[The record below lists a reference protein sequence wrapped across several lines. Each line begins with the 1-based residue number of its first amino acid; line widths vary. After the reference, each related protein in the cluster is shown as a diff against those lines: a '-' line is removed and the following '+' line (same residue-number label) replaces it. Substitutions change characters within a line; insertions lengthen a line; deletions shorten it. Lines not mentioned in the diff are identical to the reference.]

1 MVVVLVFLLA
11 TTHVLGSSDDDEGHH
26 NGASQVQYSCIERER
41 QALLTFKQ
49 GLDDM
54 DNILSSWTR
63 NNKECCSWRGIRCDN
78 LTNHIVMLDLRPNLI
93 PTYDDDFDWLPM
105 GGEIGFSLVQLHYLE
120 HLDLSYN
127 DFTTIPKF
135 IDAFTN
141 LRYLNLSKN
150 PLVGTI
156 PPQLGNLTKLSVL
169 DLTGYFSKL
178 TTKSFKWLSHL
189 SYLKIF
195 RLRSTNFTQALDWF
209 DSFKT
214 TPSLSYLHL
223 HDCQFPE
230 LDDSSFSHTKNSSNS
245 ITTLHVSGSTFGT
258 STISHLLNLSNN
270 LIDLSLQLNF
280 LIKGSSIPDSFENLR
295 SLRRCYL
302 FSNQF
307 EGEVPKSMKNLC
319 HLRELVMVRN
329 SFTSTL
335 LGILESLKHC
345 NNNFF
350 TGVVSEPHL
359 GNLSKLHYLDLSSNS
374 LTLKLPF
381 NWIPPFQLQY
391 ISLRSCMLGPHFP
404 SWLQTQS
411 NVSYLDLSSSGI
423 ISNTIPKWFFNLTF
437 NLYYLD
443 LSFNLINSTLP
454 NIPLN
459 SNNFPYVDLS
469 SNKFH
474 GHISPNSLFKASVL
488 NLSNNTL
495 TKFVHHFCTTLHDRE
510 MIILDLSNNHLL
522 GSIPDCWFHLQHL
535 QVLNLHNNR
544 LSGVIPNSISSLHE
558 LETLHLR
565 NNSLS
570 GTLPSTLKNCNQL
583 TFLDVG
589 ENKMEGTIP
598 PWIGETMKFLVVLQL
613 KSNNFYGTIPSNLCH
628 LHFIQIFDISQN
640 NIHGAIPSCINNFTS
655 MVEILMPEEE
665 FRSIS
670 VYYTFGRLFYGL
682 YDNNAFVRWKGKEYE
697 YENILGL
704 LRVIDLSSNRLVG
717 EIPKGLTNLVE
728 LTQLNLSRNNLSG
741 VIPANIGNLSKLESL
756 DLSHNNFYGNISMG
770 LAKLSSLAYLDLSYN
785 HFSGRIPT
793 GTQLQSF
800 NDSSYFGN
808 FGLCGPPLLTA
819 CPGDE
824 GKIKDHFPENKNYV
838 EHDQEMF
845 DMSWFYIGLEVGF
858 ALGFIGVC
866 GTLFLGSK
874 WRIIAYF
881 WCLNSFEDW
890 LYRMIR
896 IRISKLRRHLQS

>member
-1 MVVVLVFLLA
+1 
-11 TTHVLGSSDDDEGHH
+11 
-26 NGASQVQYSCIERER
+26 
-41 QALLTFKQ
+41 
-49 GLDDM
+49 
-54 DNILSSWTR
+54 
-63 NNKECCSWRGIRCDN
+63 
-78 LTNHIVMLDLRPNLI
+78 MLDLRPNLI

-156 PPQLGNLTKLSVL
+156 PPQLGNLTKLHVL
-169 DLTGYFSKL
+169 DLTGSFSKL

-230 LDDSSFSHTKNSSNS
+230 LDDSSFSPTKNSSNS

-335 LGILESLKHC
+335 LDILESLKHC
-345 NNNFF
+345 NNNSLEILNLGLNKIEGYFPDFEKFPMSLKDLNVRENKLSGSLPIDISKMLHLRELDVSNNKLNGTLPKTIGKLSFLNILDISKNFF
-350 TGVVSEPHL
+350 TGVVSEPLL

-374 LTLKLPF
+374 LTLELPF

-495 TKFVHHFCTTLHDRE
+495 TKFVHHFCTTLHNRE
-510 MIILDLSNNHLL
+510 MIILDLSNNHLW

-535 QVLNLHNNR
+535 QVLNLHSNR

-570 GTLPSTLKNCNQL
+570 GTLPSTLKNCTQL

-598 PWIGETMKFLVVLQL
+598 PWIGETLKFLVVLQL

-728 LTQLNLSRNNLSG
+728 LVQLNLSRNNLSG
-741 VIPANIGNLSKLESL
+741 VIPENIGNLSKLESL
-756 DLSHNNFYGNISMG
+756 DLSHNNFYGSISMG

-793 GTQLQSF
+793 ATQLQSF
-800 NDSSYFGN
+800 KDSSYFGN

-866 GTLFLGSK
+866 GTLFLSSK

-881 WCLNSFEDW
+881 RCLNSFEDW
-890 LYRMIR
+890 LHLMIR